1 MAENIGALCRAKG
14 DSQVDDLAQFWNNL
28 PDWAKIA
35 LPLGVVAIILLI
47 WQPWK
52 KNTSSAAIA
61 TGSPPSEG
69 GAGGSGES
77 GVSPSGSGKVVPL
90 QNFVSPKKTPAP
102 VQKKVIVPGQDVTL
116 PSSALPKKA
125 AVHHQSLPATTTV
138 NLSQAS
144 TAAYSEPGVQYTQGP
159 SDTGQAVSYAEKV
172 LSPSAIQVTKITA
185 SGTQTYTQPA
195 NTLFN
200 LLHNPV
206 GAPTALPG
214 HSRAQI
220 IAAQT
225 LAQQLYQ
232 AGITSSG
239 AFRNLLDHPV
249 GGLGASQIVNQRRA
263 ATLYYT
269 YGVKS

>member
-1 MAENIGALCRAKG
+1 M
-14 DSQVDDLAQFWNNL
+14 DDLAQFWNNL

-69 GAGGSGES
+69 GAGGES
-77 GVSPSGSGKVVPL
+77 GASPSGSGKVVPL
-90 QNFVSPKKTPAP
+90 QNFVSPKKVP
-102 VQKKVIVPGQDVTL
+102 VSVQSKKITVPGQDVTMPASTL
-116 PSSALPKKA
+116 PQTSSNK
-125 AVHHQSLPATTTV
+125 QTLPATTTV
-138 NLSQAS
+138 SLSQAS
-144 TAAYSEPGVQYTQGP
+144 TSAYSEPGVQYTQGP